1 MNPRMIEDMGN
12 SMGEVYE
19 AVTNQ
24 ILINLAKH
32 FQYIKDGTEPAGA
45 WQYQVKK
52 LAEMGQVT
60 KETEQIILSM
70 LGEAD
75 EALQGVLEAA
85 IRDGLKDVEPALK
98 QAAER
103 GLLGVQGPVAE
114 LAPNQMQ
121 AFQAFYRQS
130 ADKLNLVNTTMLRST
145 QQAYQS
151 TVADIA
157 NRLSETQK
165 ILNVATGEVVTGVT
179 AYNTAVRGAVKKM
192 VDNGLTGFVDKS
204 GRHWSPEAYV
214 SMDVRTT
221 AAQTSRR
228 AVYDRMA
235 DYASDLY
242 QVSYHDGARP
252 LCYPWQG
259 KVISRDEWSRDVTD
273 GDGNTVH
280 VYAQSETS
288 YGEPAGLFGINCGH
302 YPIPFIPGFSSIRPP
317 KQDAE
322 ENAKEYAESQ
332 KQRELERKLRNEK
345 RDLAVLK
352 AQGADQAEIDA
363 QKAKVNQAR
372 DNLDDF
378 CTETGRA
385 RRKSREYV
393 PIKPE
398 WPDTGNVASQAT
410 PEQKKVVDFT
420 PAKTLKEAQ
429 EYAESKGLA
438 TSVTYNGS
446 LTVDAAN
453 AINKEM
459 LELRA
464 NYPTEPLRE
473 IAQNARTRDA
483 VARSCGGTLEVNGK
497 LFNSITQTTEEFH
510 KEPLAVLNSWKK
522 NYPDGIPPYLQGTVA
537 RIEERLKYKRWSVSR
552 TYGSTAATIPHEYAH
567 IMSDQYFGMIN
578 KGKFCSN
585 WNSPEATERRRLVNE
600 TFSKA
605 KQSGDIY
612 GISEYANANAHE
624 FLAESFAAQ
633 WMGEKL
639 PKYISDMLGVVFSGK
654 V

>member
-121 AFQAFYRQS
+121 AFQAYYRQS

-221 AAQTSRR
+221 AAQASRR
-228 AVYDRMA
+228 AVYDRMSNYS
-235 DYASDLY
+235 DFDLY

-259 KVISRDEWSRDVTD
+259 KVISRDNWSRDVTD

-280 VYAQSETS
+280 VYAQSDTS
-288 YGEPAGLFGINCGH
+288 FGEPAGLFGINCGH
-302 YPIPFIPGFSSIRPP
+302 YPIPFIPGFSAIRPP

-322 ENAKEYAESQ
+322 ENAKEYEESQ

-363 QKAKVNQAR
+363 QKAKVNKAR

-398 WPDTGNVASQAT
+398 WPDTGNVAPQAT
-410 PEQKKVVDFT
+410 PTAAPEPVREKSEVVRAFEKSTIEQRPVHELDRALTDEEIVEKLAGGDLTDGSCASLALAYSGNAVGLDVTDYRGGASRTAFSHLSIHEKILDFPGVKGKVVTNKNGYTCAKELVRAMEPGKKYFFTAGKHAAVVRRLEESVEYLELQSPVASDNGWHKLTMDVLDWRFGCKKSKTMQGYKLLFKDLMIDIDSLKGSKDFQELLAFLNTATDAQKKGIRG
-420 PAKTLKEAQ
+420 
-429 EYAESKGLA
+429 GL
-438 TSVTYNGS
+438 
-446 LTVDAAN
+446 
-453 AINKEM
+453 
-459 LELRA
+459 R
-464 NYPTEPLRE
+464 
-473 IAQNARTRDA
+473 
-483 VARSCGGTLEVNGK
+483 
-497 LFNSITQTTEEFH
+497 
-510 KEPLAVLNSWKK
+510 
-522 NYPDGIPPYLQGTVA
+522 
-537 RIEERLKYKRWSVSR
+537 
-552 TYGSTAATIPHEYAH
+552 
-567 IMSDQYFGMIN
+567 
-578 KGKFCSN
+578 
-585 WNSPEATERRRLVNE
+585 
-600 TFSKA
+600 
-605 KQSGDIY
+605 
-612 GISEYANANAHE
+612 
-624 FLAESFAAQ
+624 
-633 WMGEKL
+633 
-639 PKYISDMLGVVFSGK
+639 
-654 V
+654 